1 VDIPI
6 RSWLTHGVATITAAA
21 IAFVPCVEETAP
33 AAPPP
38 VVQIASPSI
47 ELAAQVQPAG
57 TAAKLPGLLVDWLK
71 RITVPPSAGQP
82 FPTPQFPPAVG
93 GTSIDSTIKN
103 VYNAV
108 EPWVRYGFEL
118 AAYAVG
124 WVPYV
129 GWLSPQIIIFYNFG
143 ERIARSIT
151 FNVADWLG
159 GNVSFGQGLV
169 NVGVDTVNSFIQLG
183 IDELNFFLP
192 PLPPLPPLPFAATQ
206 RTAVAATAAVHLTK
220 ASVTPTDTAPV
231 NEKHSAVK
239 GEELAAVNGAK
250 GPEARTTAATTD
262 TSGKA
267 PAATGDP
274 TAANVSTKGD
284 KPENGK
290 RATGSTGSS
299 TPTGHQAGKRGHAA
313 KK

>member
-6 RSWLTHGVATITAAA
+6 RSWLTACVATITAAA
-21 IAFVPCVEETAP
+21 ITFVPCVEERAP

-47 ELAAQVQPAG
+47 ELAAQVQP
-57 TAAKLPGLLVDWLK
+57 TATATNLPGLLVDWLK
-71 RITVPPSAGQP
+71 RITVPPSASQP

-118 AAYAVG
+118 ATYAVG

-129 GWLSPQIIIFYNFG
+129 GWLSPQIMIFYNFG

-183 IDELNFFLP
+183 IDEWNFFLP
-192 PLPPLPPLPFAATQ
+192 PLPPLPPFPFAATQ
-206 RTAVAATAAVHLTK
+206 RTAVTAAAAVDPTK
-220 ASVTPTDTAPV
+220 ASVTSRKTAP
-231 NEKHSAVK
+231 
-239 GEELAAVNGAK
+239 VNGAK
-250 GPEARTTAATTD
+250 GPTGPKGPKEPKGPKTT
-262 TSGKA
+262 S
-267 PAATGDP
+267 
-274 TAANVSTKGD
+274 S
-284 KPENGK
+284 
-290 RATGSTGSS
+290 SS
-299 TPTGHQAGKRGHAA
+299 TSSSTDNKTGATQSSSDPSTANDHTGASRHHKGGKKG
-313 KK
+313 

>member
-1 VDIPI
+1 VDISI
-6 RSWLTHGVATITAAA
+6 RSALTAGVATITAAA
-21 IAFVPCVEETAP
+21 ITFVPSVEEPAR

-38 VVQIASPSI
+38 VVQIASPTI
-47 ELAAQVQPAG
+47 ELAAQVQPAV
-57 TAAKLPGLLVDWLK
+57 TATDLPGLLVGWLQ
-71 RITVPPSAGQP
+71 RITVPPSASQP
-82 FPTPQFPPAVG
+82 FPTPQFPPVVG

-183 IDELNFFLP
+183 IDEWNFFLP
-192 PLPPLPPLPFAATQ
+192 PLPPFPFAAAQRTAVTGATQ
-206 RTAVAATAAVHLTK
+206 RTAVTAAAAVDVTK
-220 ASVTPTDTAPV
+220 VSATPRSTARV
-231 NEKHSAVK
+231 NEKLGAVNEK
-239 GEELAAVNGAK
+239 LGAVNGAK
-250 GPEARTTAATTD
+250 QPKEPKTTSSSSPDVAAQGGVRAVPNAGTTESRKASATNDD
-262 TSGKA
+262 TG
-267 PAATGDP
+267 
-274 TAANVSTKGD
+274 ANHHNKGGTK
-284 KPENGK
+284 E
-290 RATGSTGSS
+290 
-299 TPTGHQAGKRGHAA
+299 
-313 KK
+313 